1 MLKKAKKKYKNKKVD
16 TSFPHNPRYC
26 MIMPDA
32 DRRDDEDITPTG
44 QS

>member
-1 MLKKAKKKYKNKKVD
+1 MAKKRKKRD
-16 TSFPHNPRYC
+16 EGTAYAQNPRYC

-32 DRRDDEDITPTG
+32 EERDDDSVVSTG

>member
-1 MLKKAKKKYKNKKVD
+1 MPKKAKNKRKKKVD
-16 TSFPHNPRYC
+16 TNFAHNPRYC

-32 DRRDDEDITPTG
+32 VRRDDEDIAPTG

>member
-1 MLKKAKKKYKNKKVD
+1 MLKKEKKKYHKKKTD
-16 TSFPHNPRYC
+16 LEYPHNPRYC

-32 DRRDDEDITPTG
+32 DDRDDDSIAPTC

>member
-1 MLKKAKKKYKNKKVD
+1 MSEKKKKAD
-16 TSFPHNPRYC
+16 TEYAHNPRYC

-32 DRRDDEDITPTG
+32 EERDDKDIGSTG

>member
-1 MLKKAKKKYKNKKVD
+1 MSKKHKPKQETAYAQ
-16 TSFPHNPRYC
+16 NPRYC

-32 DRRDDEDITPTG
+32 EERDDDSVVSTG

>member
-1 MLKKAKKKYKNKKVD
+1 MLKKAKRKFKKKKVD
-16 TSFPHNPRYC
+16 TNFAHNPRYC

-32 DRRDDEDITPTG
+32 DKRDDEDIAPTS

>member
-1 MLKKAKKKYKNKKVD
+1 MLEKSKRKFKKKKVD
-16 TSFPHNPRYC
+16 TDYAHNPRYC

-32 DRRDDEDITPTG
+32 DERDDEDITPTG

>member
-1 MLKKAKKKYKNKKVD
+1 MGKKEKKKKPDQAYA
-16 TSFPHNPRYC
+16 HNPRYC

-32 DRRDDEDITPTG
+32 EERDDEHITPSS